1 MISSAKSCFVISG
14 VFKRDRT
21 NFIYCKAGNFIN
33 KIQIVF
39 CLFLIYILKTVASV
53 ASKLIFNH
61 IEFRVLSDSLHCFS
75 FCYEN

>member
-21 NFIYCKAGNFIN
+21 NFNYCKAGNFIN

-39 CLFLIYILKTVASV
+39 CLFFFYILKMVASV

-61 IEFRVLSDSLHCFS
+61 TEFRGFI
-75 FCYEN
+75 

>member
-39 CLFLIYILKTVASV
+39 CLFLIYILKMVTSV